1 MAYPRAVRRVLVTG
15 GHGFVG
21 SHLVEALL
29 ARGDRVRCLS
39 RRAGASSSLAGK
51 DVEVVPGDVR
61 DAGAVERGVRG
72 ADEVYHLAALTRS
85 LTEREMRAVNVGG
98 TARLLAA
105 ALREG
110 LAGRFVLCSSLAASG
125 PSRDGRPRT
134 EDAPCAPVTWY
145 GRSKLEAERIVLA
158 AADRLPVTVAR
169 PPSVYGPRERDLLA
183 IFRAVARGFA
193 PRMEPS
199 PRTISLVYATDLAEG
214 LVALAGSPD
223 ARGGTFFLA
232 HEETIAPEALT
243 AAIARALGRAGRPLR
258 IAPGV
263 VGLLGRLAE
272 LGSQLTGA
280 PALLSRQRL
289 VDLREEHWTCS
300 PERAFRVVGWRART
314 SLADGLARTA
324 AWYREHGWLPRSVPS
339 AAPTRSR

>member
-1 MAYPRAVRRVLVTG
+1 MRRVLVTG

-21 SHLVEALL
+21 SHLVDALL

-39 RRAGASSSLAGK
+39 RRAGVPEALAGR

-61 DAGAVERGVRG
+61 DAGAAERAVRGV
-72 ADEVYHLAALTRS
+72 DEVYHLAGLTRS
-85 LTEREMRAVNVGG
+85 LTERAMRDVNVGG
-98 TARLLAA
+98 TARMLGA

-110 LAGRFVLCSSLAASG
+110 LSGRFVLCSSLAASG

-134 EDAPCAPVTWY
+134 EEAPCTPVTWY
-145 GRSKLEAERIVLA
+145 GRSKAEAERLVLA
-158 AADRLPVTVAR
+158 AAGRLPVTIAR

-183 IFRAVARGFA
+183 IFRAVSRGFA

-214 LVALAGSPD
+214 LIALAESP
-223 ARGGTFFLA
+223 ATRGGTYFLA
-232 HEETIAPEALT
+232 HDEAIAPEALT
-243 AAIARALGRAGRPLR
+243 AAIARALDRAGRPLR

-263 VGLLGRLAE
+263 VGLIGRLAE

-280 PALLSRQRL
+280 PALLNRQRL

-300 PERAFRVVGWRART
+300 ADLARRTVGWRART
-314 SLADGLARTA
+314 SLEEGLARTT
-324 AWYREHGWLPRSVPS
+324 AWYRESGWLPG
-339 AAPTRSR
+339 AAPARSAPRSR